1 VDCYIGFIIFFPFSK
16 GCAPFYLSFG
26 AFRPISK
33 KEKRK
38 EEAAALI

>member
-16 GCAPFYLSFG
+16 GCAPFYSRFR

-33 KEKRK
+33 KKRK
-38 EEAAALI
+38 EEEAALI